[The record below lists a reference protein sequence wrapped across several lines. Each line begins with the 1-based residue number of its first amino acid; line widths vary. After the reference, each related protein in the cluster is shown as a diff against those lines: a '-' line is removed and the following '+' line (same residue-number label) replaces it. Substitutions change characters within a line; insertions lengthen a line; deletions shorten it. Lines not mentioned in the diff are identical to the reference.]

1 MYTPSSSPT
10 GEPPKRTCYRM
21 EEEERAFHI
30 KKREFIEG
38 LLNPMPEGPK
48 KYPTPL
54 QCAQDHPVVSCMLGS

>member
-1 MYTPSSSPT
+1 
-10 GEPPKRTCYRM
+10 M
-21 EEEERAFHI
+21 EEEESAFHI

-54 QCAQDHPVVSCMLGS
+54 QCAQDHLVVSCMLGS